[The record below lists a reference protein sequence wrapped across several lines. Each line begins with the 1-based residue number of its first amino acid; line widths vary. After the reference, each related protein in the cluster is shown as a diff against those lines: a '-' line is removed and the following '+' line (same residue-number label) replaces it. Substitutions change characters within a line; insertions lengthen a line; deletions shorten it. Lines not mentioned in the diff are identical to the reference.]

1 MPGAKGYLFN
11 GYRHISATLIQ
22 MGDIPQ
28 AEAFL
33 RRNIAL
39 IEEARTSGL
48 PGWRSRYPIV
58 GQSWE
63 TDVEYNRAIIFCVS
77 QGINNEAVPAPPST
91 PSANTNMGDDIPC
104 QSAQFA
110 VGHDTLAARLRR
122 YPGTRLHPTLLRL

>member
-1 MPGAKGYLFN
+1 MGRLAQFAGLQYSAAGDPKQAFAIFSRLIRDANMPGAKGYLFN

-63 TDVEYNRAIIFCVS
+63 TDVEYNRLLCVRFRRHGPS
-77 QGINNEAVPAPPST
+77 LQPAT
-91 PSANTNMGDDIPC
+91 K
-104 QSAQFA
+104 
-110 VGHDTLAARLRR
+110 
-122 YPGTRLHPTLLRL
+122 